1 MRLVTMERVISG
13 GRRAMSA
20 SSVARMRASE
30 VAGHGCEAARAKAG
44 TRTTGGTML
53 GPEPSPRRA
62 NVIPVAG

>member
-1 MRLVTMERVISG
+1 
-13 GRRAMSA
+13 MSA

-62 NVIPVAG
+62 TVIPVAG